1 MFKENMRSV
10 LVTFMVL
17 TGKKLSL
24 FQYLTVS
31 NYAARKSEVRYFNVC
46 CGQKQ
51 STKLFIMFPHTAR
64 FSYKFSTEFLSFS
77 FFYKL
82 YQTNFSRYAQ

>member
-1 MFKENMRSV
+1 MRSV

-17 TGKKLSL
+17 TSKKSSL
-24 FQYLTVS
+24 FQYLSETDC
-31 NYAARKSEVRYFNVC
+31 AARKGEVPYFNVC

-51 STKLFIMFPHTAR
+51 PTKLFIMFSYTAR

-77 FFYKL
+77 FFCKL
-82 YQTNFSRYAQ
+82 YQTNFSCYAE